1 MPKKILVNKVS
12 KERSVVDGADVPAI
26 LLLDPAIEEDLQ
38 TMNEMTRQ
46 MLADHGLTGCAQAFG
61 QAAGLEAVKAEEG
74 TIK

>member
-61 QAAGLEAVKAEEG
+61 QAAGLEAVEVEVV
-74 TIK
+74 